1 MNNIT
6 LEKIISD
13 TQSSPYIKWN
23 DESLADL
30 IRYDN
35 VYNVFIFNK
44 DGNHGYFSLLH
55 NLTSNIEGTIVELG
69 NREGLGILS
78 IYDALSENS
87 ELYTLDI
94 VNDIRFI
101 NDKIKSDSRVHI
113 LNDFNSLDANR
124 IEKTFEKKSISMI
137 FLDTIHTYEQVS
149 LEFKLWEPYM
159 KDDCVMLIDDIRDYM
174 PGRTKWRFHTEL
186 DYTYKYDVTE
196 WAHNDTGYG
205 VYLK

>member
-1 MNNIT
+1 MNNID

-13 TQSSPYIKWN
+13 TQTDPYIKWN
-23 DESLADL
+23 NSSLADWVR
-30 IRYDN
+30 IDSEFS
-35 VYNVFIFNK
+35 VYLFNR

-55 NLTSNIEGTIVELG
+55 NLSSNIEGTIVELG
-69 NREGLGILS
+69 NREGLGIIS
-78 IYDALSENS
+78 IYDALNKNS

-94 VNDIRFI
+94 VDDVRFI
-101 NDKIKSDSRVHI
+101 KDEIKNDPRVHI
-113 LNDFNSLDANR
+113 LNDFNSLDSNR
-124 IEKTFEKKSISMI
+124 VEKTFEKKSISMI
-137 FLDTIHTYEQVS
+137 FLDTIHTYEQVTQ
-149 LEFKLWEPYM
+149 EFKLWEPYM
-159 KDDCVMLIDDIRDYM
+159 KDDCVMLVDDIRDYM